1 MNRNLPRPRPRRRW
15 VAVAAAT
22 AAVLALAGCASTS
35 SSTPST
41 STTITTTQSAPPSG
55 PRGTGNGSNA
65 RSSND
70 EGGSV
75 GTAGSLSSSG
85 FTLTTSTGVQVTVNE
100 TSSTTYTKGTTAASA
115 GAVTAG
121 EPVLVLG
128 MVNNKTITAS
138 QVIVQPPTGSTTD
151 AAQVVPFKQGTQ
163 SESKTVGQIP
173 SDYNEGSGTI
183 VSGTTADKAA
193 QAALSDYPGGI
204 VDRVVQLSSGEYE
217 VHTIGLNW
225 PHHVFVNQQFQVV
238 GAN

>member
-1 MNRNLPRPRPRRRW
+1 MNRNLSRPHAKRRW
-15 VAVAAAT
+15 VAVAAAAT
-22 AAVLALAGCASTS
+22 AVLVLAGCASTS
-35 SSTPST
+35 SSAPST
-41 STTITTTQSAPPSG
+41 ATTTTQNAPPSG
-55 PRGTGNGSNA
+55 PRGAGGGSNA

-75 GTAGSLSSSG
+75 GTAGSVSSTG
-85 FTLTTSTGVQVTVNE
+85 FTLTTSTGVTVTVNE
-100 TSSTTYTKGTTAASA
+100 ASSTTYTKGGSAASA
-115 GAVTAG
+115 SAVTAG
-121 EPVLVLG
+121 ESVLVLG
-128 MVNNKTITAS
+128 TVNNKTITAG
-138 QVIVQPPTGSTTD
+138 QVVVQPPTGSATD